1 MSCAAEFDS
10 AIFGGQVQITGGL
23 PGGLPAP
30 PAQVLGGGAG
40 FPPINGS
47 LWVDGVTLL
56 GSPLSYP
63 TPKTPE
69 ATLMV
74 SNTTNY
80 TAQTPPPPS
89 IFKVTTK
96 FNRPSTPL
104 DVMLGDPG
112 VGVVGVNINSRII
125 NILEEQV
132 INITSPITNGVG
144 LFNWTGGKTL
154 VGVEAITSAKAQA
167 GKEARS
173 GGKVINGATVINGA
187 LVVNGATHIN
197 GFLSFSGSIVGTTK
211 LFDIP
216 HPTKNN
222 FRLRHVCLE
231 GPEAGVYHR
240 GRLKDKNII
249 ELPEYWKGLVDPE
262 TITVNLTP
270 HGCYQELF
278 VKSIEWGSRI
288 TIMNNAGGP
297 IDCSYV
303 VYGERKDIDKLVV
316 EYEGNEVK
324 EA

>member
-23 PGGLPAP
+23 PGGNPAP

-80 TAQTPPPPS
+80 TAQTPSPPS

-112 VGVVGVNINSRII
+112 IGVVGVNINSRII
-125 NILEEQV
+125 NILEEEV
-132 INITSPITNGVG
+132 INITSPVTNGVG
-144 LFNWTGGKTL
+144 LFNWTGAKTL
-154 VGVEAITSAKAQA
+154 VGAEAITAAKAQA

-173 GGKVINGATVINGA
+173 GGKVTNGATVINGA
-187 LVVNGATHIN
+187 LVVNGPTTIN
-197 GFLSFSGSIVGTTK
+197 GFLRFSGSIVGTTK
-211 LFDIP
+211 KFDIP
-216 HPTKNN
+216 HPTKSNH
-222 FRLRHVCLE
+222 RLAHVCLE
-231 GPEAGVYHR
+231 GPEAGVYYR

-249 ELPEYWKGLVDPE
+249 ELPEYWKGLVDAE

-270 HGCYQELF
+270 HGSYQELF

-288 TIMNNAGGP
+288 TVMNNAGGP

-303 VYGERKDIDKLVV
+303 VYGERKDINKLVV
-316 EYEGNEVK
+316 EYEGNEPREV
-324 EA
+324 

>member
-23 PGGLPAP
+23 PGGNPAP

-80 TAQTPPPPS
+80 TAQTPSPPS

-112 VGVVGVNINSRII
+112 IGVVGVNINSRII
-125 NILEEQV
+125 NILEEDFMDAVQF
-132 INITSPITNGVG
+132 NSS
-144 LFNWTGGKTL
+144 LF
-154 VGVEAITSAKAQA
+154 
-167 GKEARS
+167 
-173 GGKVINGATVINGA
+173 
-187 LVVNGATHIN
+187 
-197 GFLSFSGSIVGTTK
+197 
-211 LFDIP
+211 
-216 HPTKNN
+216 
-222 FRLRHVCLE
+222 
-231 GPEAGVYHR
+231 
-240 GRLKDKNII
+240 
-249 ELPEYWKGLVDPE
+249 
-262 TITVNLTP
+262 
-270 HGCYQELF
+270 
-278 VKSIEWGSRI
+278 
-288 TIMNNAGGP
+288 
-297 IDCSYV
+297 
-303 VYGERKDIDKLVV
+303 
-316 EYEGNEVK
+316 
-324 EA
+324 